1 MKHSNRVMAR
11 SVAEI
16 KKTMTDAF
24 MADEVIREKYGLSER
39 DTFNGSFSS
48 VSLENI
54 LFFILSACYHVLE
67 KIFDRHKA
75 DVENKIANSVV
86 ASVPWYHKMALA
98 FQWGDSLV
106 LNGQTCQYEY
116 AVVDESKQ
124 IVKYAAV
131 RDMGTNVRILVSGD
145 SGGRPSVLPDAVLAV
160 FREYMN
166 RVKVAGVILNI
177 SSRESD
183 HLLIYASVTVDPLV
197 FDERGCLLRDG
208 SKPVEDAIS
217 DHLKSIVYGGTFN
230 KTKLVDAIQ
239 LVEGVE
245 DVELGACRYG
255 SSDGSDWMDM
265 TGNNYAGPSGSYIAD
280 GLPNTL
286 SYVVRD

>member
-1 MKHSNRVMAR
+1 MAR

-24 MADEVIREKYGLSER
+24 MADETIREKYGLSER
-39 DTFNGSFSS
+39 DTFGGSFSS

-54 LFFILSACYHVLE
+54 LFFILAACYHVLE
-67 KIFDRHKA
+67 TIFDQHKT
-75 DVENKIANSVV
+75 DVENKISKAVV

-106 LNGQTCQYEY
+106 LNEQTFQYEY
-116 AVVDESKQ
+116 AVTDESKQ
-124 IVKYAAV
+124 VVKYAAV
-131 RDMGTNVRILVSGD
+131 RDMGTNVQILVSGD
-145 SGGRPSVLPDAVLAV
+145 TGGRPSALAGDVLAV
-160 FREYMN
+160 FKEYMN

-183 HLLIYASVTVDPLV
+183 RLMIHATVTADPLV
-197 FDERGCLLRDG
+197 FDEQGRLLRDG
-208 SKPVEDAIS
+208 SKPVEDAIAG
-217 DHLKSIVYGGTFN
+217 HLKSIVYGGTFN
-230 KTKLVDAIQ
+230 KTRLVDAIQ
-239 LVEGVE
+239 RVEGVE
-245 DVELGACRYG
+245 DVELGICYYRN
-255 SSDGSDWMDM
+255 SDGSDWMEV
-265 TGNNYAGPSGSYIAD
+265 TGNNYAGMSGSYVAD